1 MRIPSN
7 GEIEKLCKELTDEE
21 ADQVLNLPV
30 VQEYIRKYGNNK
42 KGVAENGI

>member
-1 MRIPSN
+1 MRVLSN

-30 VQEYIRKYGNNK
+30 VQEYLRKHNDK
-42 KGVAENGI
+42 KGVVGNGT